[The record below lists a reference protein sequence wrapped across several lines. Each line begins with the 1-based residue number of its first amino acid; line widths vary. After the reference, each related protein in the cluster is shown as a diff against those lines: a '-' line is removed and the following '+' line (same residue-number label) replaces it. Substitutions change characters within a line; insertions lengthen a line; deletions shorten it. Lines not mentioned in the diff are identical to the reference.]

1 MTKYFFILEILIK
14 EGLAAYKT
22 QIQTKQEAKNH
33 KVGKFFDHTLY
44 KCFFK
49 KYTANDWCSSK
60 VKLTPTHY
68 FLETYLQ
75 HSKQS
80 YFSDIYTECND
91 SHFLVHQMAW
101 DTFDHLCKKAQK
113 SVKKLERKYCNN
125 NLCIIDAVQ
134 ICNSS
139 IHHFKY
145 FLGNLSWNF
154 GIRVWKKAWFDT
166 PT

>member
-1 MTKYFFILEILIK
+1 MTKCFFILEILIK
-14 EGLAAYKT
+14 EGLATYKT
-22 QIQTKQEAKNH
+22 QIETKQEAKYH
-33 KVGKFFDHTLY
+33 KVGKLFDRTLY

-49 KYTANDWCSSK
+49 KYTANDWCFSK
-60 VKLTPTHY
+60 IKLTPALY

-75 HSKQS
+75 HPKKS
-80 YFSDIYTECND
+80 YFSDIYTERND

-101 DTFDHLCKKAQK
+101 GTFDHLYKKAQK
-113 SVKKLERKYCNN
+113 SVKKLERIYCAN
-125 NLCIIDAVQ
+125 NLCIIEAVQ

-145 FLGNLSWNF
+145 FLGNWSWNF